1 LKEAAAAWRAQLR
14 DPDVLAR
21 YGGEEFGV
29 VIAGLAAEEA
39 LAIVSR
45 LRPVT
50 PRGQTFSAGLARW
63 DGHES
68 ADDLVRRAD
77 EALYLAKG
85 AGRDRVML
93 AEDVTLA
100 G

>member
-1 LKEAAAAWRAQLR
+1 M
-14 DPDVLAR
+14 LAR

-29 VIAGLAAEEA
+29 VIAGLPAAEA

-45 LRPVT
+45 LRPAT
-50 PRGQTFSAGLARW
+50 PRGQTFSAGLAEW

-68 ADDLVRRAD
+68 ADELVRRAD
-77 EALYLAKG
+77 QAWYLAKG
-85 AGRDRVML
+85 AGRDRVLL
-93 AEDVTLA
+93 AQDVTLA